1 MSHTIADNVGRAL
14 AAFRVLVEPNDKLNF
29 GQSWILLRI
38 KDEQSKFKVWADD
51 IGAQKTDTSSLDHRL
66 RNASRM
72 KNLEVELL
80 EELVELLDEAR
91 AIAIGEVTP
100 WDQLKNEVLDPD
112 SGLPITKL
120 GQITIDGVADVV
132 DSLVDLN
139 STLEKLVP
147 GFLPDAAYPADASHS
162 ESSDTQHVQSE
173 FPTIEPPAEPAVF
186 EDGGSETGASQTS
199 HAASVACSD
208 ALQIPS
214 VPEEAQAD
222 PFRCTLCLVKITAT
236 DRTSRRHQWLQHLEK
251 THWHVYPCPLGCTSI
266 FRSAS
271 LCSSHLTWHHASSLA
286 QGEIDS
292 LVRLAS
298 RPIDIATKIPCP
310 FCGDREVQQSKEEYQ
325 RHVRRHQEQLSALC
339 LD

>member
-1 MSHTIADNVGRAL
+1 MSDTIADHVGRAL

-29 GQSWILLRI
+29 GQSWILPRI
-38 KDEQSKFKVWADD
+38 KDAQSKFIAWAND

-72 KNLEVELL
+72 KNLEVKLL
-80 EELVELLDEAR
+80 AKLVDFLEEAR
-91 AIAIGEVTP
+91 AIATGEATP
-100 WDQLKNEVLDPD
+100 WDQLEDEVLDPD
-112 SGLPITKL
+112 SGLPITEL
-120 GQITIDGVADVV
+120 GQIAIDGVEHMV
-132 DSLVDLN
+132 DSLVELN
-139 STLEKLVP
+139 RTLESLAP
-147 GFLPDAAYPADASHS
+147 GFLPDATYPADASHS
-162 ESSDTQHVQSE
+162 EPSDTQHIQSE

-214 VPEEAQAD
+214 MPEEAQAD

-236 DRTSRRHQWLQHLEK
+236 DRTSRRHEWLQHLER

-271 LCSSHLTWHHASSLA
+271 LCSSHLTWHHACSLA
-286 QGEIDS
+286 QGEID
-292 LVRLAS
+292 LMVRLAS
-298 RPIDIATKIPCP
+298 RPLDIATEIPCP
-310 FCGDREVQQSKEEYQ
+310 FCGDREVQRSKEEHQ
-325 RHVRRHQEQLSALC
+325 RHIRRHHEQLSALC